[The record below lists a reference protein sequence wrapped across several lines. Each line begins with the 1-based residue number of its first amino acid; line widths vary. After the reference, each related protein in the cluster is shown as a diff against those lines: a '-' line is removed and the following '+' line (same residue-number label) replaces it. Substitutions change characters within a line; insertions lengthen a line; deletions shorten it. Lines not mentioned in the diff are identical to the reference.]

1 MRDYPGLSRWAQDI
15 HCPCKRGAGGSEDE
29 VKMEAETGVLWSDL
43 LQQQKETNTIYHLSP
58 FTLPLPDF
66 ILYPLQS
73 PHEGLLL
80 PALHPP

>member
-1 MRDYPGLSRWAQDI
+1 MM
-15 HCPCKRGAGGSEDE
+15 
-29 VKMEAETGVLWSDL
+29 MEAEIGVIWSDL
-43 LQQQKETNTIYHLSP
+43 LQQQEETNTVYHLSP

-66 ILYPLQS
+66 ILCPLQS